1 MWGREAEGKQA
12 IPWLWPRGREEEQE
26 AEERWVFASSLL
38 EGIDREAGP
47 ECGIEP
53 ACVECQL
60 TLQRQLKWIFFL
72 LISVLLPE
80 GDT

>member
-1 MWGREAEGKQA
+1 M
-12 IPWLWPRGREEEQE
+12 
-26 AEERWVFASSLL
+26 FASSLL